1 MSILLIAGSPSQPS
15 RSSAL
20 LNAVAARLQ
29 AQGLST
35 EPVLQLNRLDPA
47 ALLHARFDHPEI
59 RAVTDRVARADAVV
73 VATPVY
79 KAAYSG
85 LLKVFLD
92 VLPQTALKGK
102 LVLPLATGGSPHHML
117 ALDYALRPVLQSL
130 GARHILP
137 GIYAT
142 DQGCPCCLKAVMAWP
157 PRSPSASRMQPGCWP
172 PICAAVPNGPQPMTL
187 KASRSPTCD
196 VAFELALP

>member
-15 RSSAL
+15 RSTAL
-20 LNAVAARLQ
+20 LEATALRLRAHGAAT
-29 AQGLST
+29 G
-35 EPVLQLNRLDPA
+35 PVLQLSRLEPA
-47 ALLHARFDHPEI
+47 ALLGAQFQSAGI
-59 RAVTDRVARADAVV
+59 REATQRVAEAEAIV

-142 DQGCPCCLKAVMAWP
+142 DQGVPLLPEGGYGLAADIAERVDEAA
-157 PRSPSASRMQPGCWP
+157 RQLAGDLHR
-172 PICAAVPNGPQPMTL
+172 AAVWSAAT
-187 KASRSPTCD
+187 AFES
-196 VAFELALP
+196 VAFADVRCSV

>member
-1 MSILLIAGSPSQPS
+1 MSILLIAASPTKPS

-20 LNAVAARLQ
+20 LSAVASRLQ

-35 EPVLQLNRLDPA
+35 EPVLHLNQLDPA
-47 ALLHARFDHPEI
+47 ALLHAQFDHPEI
-59 RAVTDRVARADAVV
+59 RAVTDRVAQADAVV
-73 VATPVY
+73 IATPVY

-130 GARHILP
+130 AARHILP

-142 DQGCPCCLKAVMAWP
+142 DQGVPLLPEGGYGLNPDIAERLDDAAELLATDLR
-157 PRSPSASRMQPGCWP
+157 RSAQWAASQNFEN
-172 PICAAVPNGPQPMTL
+172 IAFT
-187 KASRSPTCD
+187 D
-196 VAFELALP
+196 VRCSV

>member
-1 MSILLIAGSPSQPS
+1 MRVITLAGSPRFPS

-20 LNAVAARLQ
+20 LVYAR
-29 AQGLST
+29 
-35 EPVLQLNRLDPA
+35 EKLNGQDVEVFHWN
-47 ALLHARFDHPEI
+47 LHNFAPEDLIYARFDSPALKTFSEQLQ
-59 RAVTDRVARADAVV
+59 DADGLI

-117 ALDYALRPVLQSL
+117 ALDYTLRPVLQSL

-142 DQGCPCCLKAVMAWP
+142 DQGVPLLPEGGYGLTPDIAERLDDAAQLLTTDLR
-157 PRSPSASRMQPGCWP
+157 RSAQWAGNHFEN
-172 PICAAVPNGPQPMTL
+172 IAFT
-187 KASRSPTCD
+187 D
-196 VAFELALP
+196 VRCSV